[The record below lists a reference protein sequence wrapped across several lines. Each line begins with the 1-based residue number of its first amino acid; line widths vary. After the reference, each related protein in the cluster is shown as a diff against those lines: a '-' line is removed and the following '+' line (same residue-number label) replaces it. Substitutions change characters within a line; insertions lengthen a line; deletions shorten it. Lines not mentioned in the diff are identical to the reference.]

1 MHILDREL
9 IDPFPKF
16 WDRVSLELD
25 IELQDIELASDKVF
39 VDLSNDARKEQPE
52 WLRLPDED
60 LAYHVAHE
68 VGHVLLRCRGYPRI
82 MRGKDYPP
90 SSAEAMVGGDL
101 EEMVPHVPIR
111 SILGSFGFSNEVIM
125 ERMYDGAFSGL
136 SLSPVPDY
144 GSPWFFTWAIRY
156 VELSNEMRHSKWIEL
171 KKIYHHRSR
180 DVEDL
185 GKELKNILE
194 SFDIHSPWNAL
205 QAMLACRDHMGLG
218 VDQRVMILD
227 PRSGEIQ

>member
-1 MHILDREL
+1 MNVLDREL
-9 IDPFPKF
+9 IEPFPEF
-16 WDRVSLELD
+16 WDRISLEVD
-25 IELQDIELASDKVF
+25 IDLQDIQLASSKVF
-39 VDLSNDARKEQPE
+39 VDQSDDAMNKQPE
-52 WLRLPDED
+52 WLLLPDED

-68 VGHVLLRCRGYPRI
+68 VGHVLLRCRGNPRI
-82 MRGKDYPP
+82 MGGKAYPQ

-101 EEMVPHVPIR
+101 EEMVTHVPIR
-111 SILGSFGFSNEVIM
+111 SILGSFGFSNEVIN
-125 ERMYDGAFSGL
+125 ERMFDGAFSGL
-136 SLSPVPDY
+136 SSSPVPDY

-156 VELSNEMRHSKWIEL
+156 VELSNELRTSQWMEL
-171 KKIYHHRSR
+171 KKIYRHRSR

-185 GKELKNILE
+185 GKELKNILD
-194 SFDIHSPWNAL
+194 SFDFHSPLNAL